1 MRFLVDHL
9 RVHAIYRRDL
19 EKRKVSLD
27 WIRISGDWLLTS
39 WTNFLRSGGICGST
53 CIFFS
58 LATKL

>member
-1 MRFLVDHL
+1 MRYTVATLKNEKSVWIGFGY
-9 RVHAIYRRDL
+9 RV
-19 EKRKVSLD
+19 
-27 WIRISGDWLLTS
+27 DWLLTS